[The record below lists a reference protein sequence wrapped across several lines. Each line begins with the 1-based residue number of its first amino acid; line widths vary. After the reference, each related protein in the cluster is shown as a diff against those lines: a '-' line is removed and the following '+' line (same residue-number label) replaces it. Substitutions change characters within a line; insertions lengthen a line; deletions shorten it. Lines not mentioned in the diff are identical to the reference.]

1 MPKYNVIYSIA
12 DTYETTIE
20 VDSPEDIQ
28 EYLNEHSLDEVWRW
42 SSRWV
47 GAGIIVERYYPVRPN
62 EEWAKN
68 IINNAEETNA

>member
-28 EYLNEHSLDEVWRW
+28 EYLNEHSGEEDFDR
-42 SSRWV
+42 SWV
-47 GAGIIVERYYPVRPN
+47 GAGIIVERYYPVK
-62 EEWAKN
+62 ETE
-68 IINNAEETNA
+68 NA